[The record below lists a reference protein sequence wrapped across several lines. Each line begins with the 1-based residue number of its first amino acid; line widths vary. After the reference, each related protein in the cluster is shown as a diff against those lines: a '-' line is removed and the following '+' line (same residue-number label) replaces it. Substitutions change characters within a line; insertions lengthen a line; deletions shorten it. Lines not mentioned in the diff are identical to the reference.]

1 MRIEELTASVKEIPA
16 LPAVTTRVL
25 QLTDD
30 PESTVRDLNDVIAQD
45 QSLTA
50 KVLRLA
56 NSAYYGFQRRISSVS
71 EAIVLLGFSTIRSL
85 VLAASVYN
93 LLGRPLAGY
102 ALEPGELWKHSQ
114 ASAMTARL
122 LAQRVKYRHVEQA
135 YTAGLLHDI
144 GKLIMSHH
152 LQKQYQEVVDKV
164 RREALP
170 FTEVEEQLLG
180 YNHATVGARV
190 AQKWNLPA
198 DLVETIEL
206 HHQPAFSKKNLV
218 LSSITHVADAICMSM
233 GIGLGIDGMY
243 YTFDAK
249 AMETLGLKEDDIEQI
264 MSKVIDSLSDGEALL
279 A

>member
-1 MRIEELTASVKEIPA
+1 MRIEELTASVREIPA

-30 PESTVRDLNDVIAQD
+30 PQSTVRDLNDLIAQD

-93 LLGRPLAGY
+93 LLGRPLEGY

-114 ASAMTARL
+114 ACAMTARL
-122 LAQRVKYRHVEQA
+122 LAQKVKYRYVEQA

-152 LQKQYQEVVDKV
+152 LKNQYQEVVDKV

-180 YNHATVGARV
+180 YNHAMVGARV
-190 AQKWNLPA
+190 AEKWNLPS

-206 HHQPAFSKKNLV
+206 HHAPGTSKKNLV

-243 YTFDAK
+243 YTLDAK
-249 AMETLGLKEDDIEQI
+249 AMETLGLKEEDIEQV
-264 MSKVIDSLSDGEALL
+264 MSRLIDVMSEDEALL